1 MRGRPAG
8 PCLIDHKRLRNPCP
22 SVSSVV
28 KNSSPQRES
37 QIPRKLNSGQDGHF
51 GQSVPM
57 ASSATSS
64 AVRSQA
70 ASAVRALP
78 AVSASDLKNRFGE
91 ISAQA
96 AQGAISITRHQRPE
110 FVLLPVAQ
118 YEALQQAHTA

>member
-1 MRGRPAG
+1 
-8 PCLIDHKRLRNPCP
+8 
-22 SVSSVV
+22 
-28 KNSSPQRES
+28 
-37 QIPRKLNSGQDGHF
+37 
-51 GQSVPM
+51 M

-118 YEALQQAHTA
+118 YEALQQAHTAPLDALAAQFDQMVAGMNTPQAKRGVKALFSATPAKLGKAAVKAAKARG